1 MLCPMQ
7 VISMVTPRP
16 IAFISSQDEAG
27 TVNVSPYSYFNVMA
41 HDPIHITIGAIGC
54 LCLHGCLPSWR
65 LHDGKLCI
73 VGRQ

>member
-1 MLCPMQ
+1 MQ

-41 HDPIHITIGAIGC
+41 HDPIHITIGAICCVCLRGC
-54 LCLHGCLPSWR
+54 LLNWQLHE
-65 LHDGKLCI
+65 GKF
-73 VGRQ
+73 RM